1 VYLLCDVEVDIPP
14 PNGRLENAQ
23 HEDIVKDIITANC
36 SRVANQNAMVETHK
50 KRDGRGQR
58 LKDKTERWFLS

>member
-1 VYLLCDVEVDIPP
+1 MYLLCDVEVDIPP
-14 PNGRLENAQ
+14 PHGRLENAQ

-50 KRDGRGQR
+50 KRDED
-58 LKDKTERWFLS
+58 KD